1 MAFIPLYLKKN
12 QERRLRAGHLWIYNN
27 EIDTLRS
34 PLKTFLPGQL
44 VNVYTHEN
52 KPVGTA
58 YINPHSLIC
67 ARLLTSQ
74 PNVALDQQFFTQRMR
89 RALSLRERLFDA
101 PYYRLIYGESDGL
114 PGVVV
119 DRFDQVVVV
128 QITTAGMEQ
137 AQEQIVAALDNL
149 LNPQIIV
156 LRNDTPMRELEG
168 LPESVAV
175 VKGITDGIVTLQEN
189 QVQFQTDVLTGQKT
203 GWFYD
208 HRMNRARASHYA
220 AGQKILDVFSYIG
233 GWGIQAAVAG
243 AKQVWCV
250 DSSQKALDK
259 LAHNAALN
267 QVTDRVKTLQGDA
280 FEVLKELKNTG
291 EKFDMIILDPPAFIK
306 RKKDQVAGETA
317 YRRINQ
323 LALQLLTEQ
332 GILVAASCSLHL
344 ARDTFL
350 DILRAAGQHTHLQ
363 LQILEQGHQAPD
375 HPLHPAIAET
385 AYLKSFIC
393 RATT

>member
-1 MAFIPLYLKKN
+1 
-12 QERRLRAGHLWIYNN
+12 
-27 EIDTLRS
+27 LRS

-89 RALSLRERLFDA
+89 RALSLRERLFAA